1 MNRLVIIGNGFD
13 LAHGLKTSY
22 TDFIDWYW
30 GKRIKDLK
38 NCNSG
43 ISKDELS
50 SFSLF
55 NNQTYYGPYS
65 MGVFVSSVL
74 DSSDYPNNIEALD
87 VLLSRKGNL
96 IVQFEPLLESIMYGI
111 GTKNWAGIEND
122 YYELLKANADNVE
135 ACELINKQLDIIKDL
150 LIEYLGTLQSPDLK
164 IKIQNAFKLDVF
176 DEDVSSK
183 VVLDKQ
189 RELKKEVEIFEAQG
203 FPRIQGHANSLFD
216 SVEDTMLLSFNYTP
230 TAEMYLDETTHI
242 NYIHGSLDKPKE
254 MIFGYGDEMDK
265 DFQALIDR
273 NENALLENSKSIKY
287 LETSHYRDL
296 LSFIEGGPFQVYI
309 MGHSCGN
316 SDRTLLNTIFEHQ
329 NCISIKPFCYIN
341 NENNEDNYSELTRN
355 IYRNF
360 TDKKLFR
367 DRVVNKERCT
377 TLDGHK
383 LGCQT
388 QAETH

>member
-13 LAHGLKTSY
+13 LAHGLNTSY
-22 TDFIDWYW
+22 KDFIDWYW
-30 GKRIKDLK
+30 EQRVSELKLLETTISEDILCRFELVQGYRMWFIYAQNHRFFRDDSIHDLDANAVLSMLDNDDSCIVERSLLLDRITK
-38 NCNSG
+38 
-43 ISKDELS
+43 
-50 SFSLF
+50 
-55 NNQTYYGPYS
+55 
-65 MGVFVSSVL
+65 
-74 DSSDYPNNIEALD
+74 NIEN
-87 VLLSRKGNL
+87 KGWTD
-96 IVQFEPLLESIMYGI
+96 IES
-111 GTKNWAGIEND
+111 D
-122 YYELLKANADNVE
+122 YYELLKKHTNDIEKCQN
-135 ACELINKQLDIIKDL
+135 LNNQLDFTREKL
-150 LIEYLGTLQSPDLK
+150 AEYLGSIEQPQAIDA
-164 IKIQNAFKLDVF
+164 IKLVLNEPVF
-176 DEDVSSK
+176 IDDVSTIEINRGNEGLKSTQEEEFI
-183 VVLDKQ
+183 VMDKNTDPTYDF
-189 RELKKEVEIFEAQG
+189 VEQ
-203 FPRIQGHANSLFD
+203 
-216 SVEDTMLLSFNYTP
+216 TMLLSFNYTP

-287 LETSHYRDL
+287 LETSHYRKL
-296 LSFIEGGPFQVYI
+296 LEFIEGGQFQVYI

-341 NENNEDNYSELTRN
+341 ENNEDNYSELTRN

-377 TLDGHK
+377 TIDGQPLVGK
-383 LGCQT
+383 EQLASQ
-388 QAETH
+388 

>member
-13 LAHGLKTSY
+13 LAHDLHTSY
-22 TDFIDWYW
+22 KDFIDWYW
-30 GKRIKDLK
+30 GKRIEDLK
-38 NCNSG
+38 NCNSV

-55 NNQTYYGPYS
+55 NNQTYYGFYS
-65 MGVFVSSVL
+65 MGMFVSGIL
-74 DSSDYPNNIEALD
+74 DSQNCSNNIEALG
-87 VLLSRKGNL
+87 VLLSSKGNL
-96 IVQFEPLLESIMYGI
+96 FVQFEPLLESIMYGV

-122 YYELLKANADNVE
+122 YYELLKANADDVE
-135 ACELINKQLDIIKDL
+135 TCEKTNKQLGIIKDL

-176 DEDVSSK
+176 DEDVSTK
-183 VVLDKQ
+183 VVRDKQ
-189 RELKKEVEIFEAQG
+189 RELKNEEGISEAQG
-203 FPRIQGHANSLFD
+203 SPRIQGHANSLFD
-216 SVEDTMLLSFNYTP
+216 SVEDTMLLSFNYTR

-316 SDRTLLNTIFEHQ
+316 SDRTLLNTIFEHE

-341 NENNEDNYSELTRN
+341 EKGEDNYSELTRN

-360 TDKKLFR
+360 SDKKLFR

-377 TLDGHK
+377 TLDGRP
-383 LGCQT
+383 LINL
-388 QAETH
+388 